1 MISTS
6 AVCSND
12 VQAECLDQSTTDGA
26 KLSAIVGQQI
36 GNLMRADEPEWDV
49 NLCDVV
55 LAGAAIVM
63 RLVSIALTVMLS
75 YEYYQNGR
83 LTYLGLTVASVLAP
97 ALITAILSL
106 LMYIDD
112 TRRKRQDGLRECH
125 TMCCVLFLPFLGRY
139 WHSFRLSYACYQAK
153 RRDDQDA
160 QKRSYEQLVLED
172 SDVSLLRIFEC
183 LLEVTLQKILQL
195 TIVLTDGPVSIL
207 QMLSIITAMGSI
219 AWCMASHYRCIR
231 FARLDKRRIMWSGTI
246 IQIAMQYAVTI
257 GRVLAIATIA
267 SVFPYHTALA
277 CGVHAIIMAIWI
289 YFYERPSFCGDSTL
303 QCIFLSCV
311 FGSIFIF
318 NYIPLQEGSTRLRY
332 SFFYTL
338 CFLETIACGILYGMY
353 TRNATIRQ
361 STLWFTVLCCFPT
374 VTFIIGISLM
384 GIFYRYFHPNII
396 SRQLENKNTASE

>member
-1 MISTS
+1 
-6 AVCSND
+6 
-12 VQAECLDQSTTDGA
+12 
-26 KLSAIVGQQI
+26 
-36 GNLMRADEPEWDV
+36 MRTDEPECDV
-49 NLCDVV
+49 NLCDIV
-55 LAGAAIVM
+55 LAGAAVVM

-75 YEYYQNGR
+75 YEYYRNGR
-83 LTYLGLTVASVLAP
+83 LIYLGLTVASVLVP

-106 LMYIDD
+106 SMYIDD
-112 TRRKRQDGLRECH
+112 TRRKR
-125 TMCCVLFLPFLGRY
+125 
-139 WHSFRLSYACYQAK
+139 LSYACYKAK
-153 RRDDQDA
+153 GRNDQEA

-195 TIVLTDGPVSIL
+195 TIVLTDGPVTIL

-267 SVFPYHTALA
+267 SVFPYYTALA
-277 CGVHAIIMAIWI
+277 CGGHAVIMAIWI
-289 YFYERPSFCGDSTL
+289 FFYERPSFCGDSTL
-303 QCIFLSCV
+303 QCIFLSSA
-311 FGSIFIF
+311 FGTIFIF

-338 CFLETIACGILYGMY
+338 CFLETIACGMLYGVY
-353 TRNATIRQ
+353 TRNATIRH

-384 GIFYRYFHPNII
+384 GIFYSYFHPNII
-396 SRQLENKNTASE
+396 SRQLESKNSASE